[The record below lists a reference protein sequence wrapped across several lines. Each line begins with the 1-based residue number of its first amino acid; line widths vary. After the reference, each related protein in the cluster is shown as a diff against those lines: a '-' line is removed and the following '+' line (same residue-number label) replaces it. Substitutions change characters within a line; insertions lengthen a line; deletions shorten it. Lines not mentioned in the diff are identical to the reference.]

1 LNSNWR
7 HMRLVAVAA
16 SVAIVLAAC
25 GSSKSN
31 GSKGNSNNPTTT
43 AAAKIVNGGTLTVGA
58 EQEPDCFDW
67 IDACGGSSWGS
78 WMGQYQTVPRAFDP
92 IPQGGG
98 VLKNEPGPLLTGMP
112 TFSSTPVET
121 ITYHINPKA
130 VWSDGKPITC
140 DDFKYTWQQ
149 IATGDNIYD
158 RTGYT
163 DIANVDCTDEASPVV
178 TYKQGT
184 AFSGW
189 QALFAGGT
197 GVLPSHILQGKD
209 RDALMKNG
217 YTWSGG
223 PWIAK
228 WTKGDNITLTPNAN
242 YWGDKPHLN
251 KVVFKFEADTA
262 AEFQAFK
269 SNQVQAIY
277 PQPQIDVV
285 DAIGSGISN
294 ANTATNA
301 NTAYVE
307 ALWINNSKPLFSSK
321 AVRQAI
327 GYAIDRDAVVKQ
339 LFGKLGVDKAV
350 NSINPFAIE
359 DFSNQDAFSDYH
371 LDLSKVND
379 LMTGDGWAKSG
390 GVWTKNGQKA
400 EFTLKT
406 TAGNKRRDLT
416 ARVVQSELKTAGFTM
431 HISEPAAGDLFG
443 EMLPK
448 GEYDMALYASGLTAL
463 TPGLCSQFC
472 SKNIPGPSNQNAGQN
487 WTRTNV
493 KDLDTQLEIVDTNLD
508 PAAGKAA
515 AKKGDDIMAANAVT
529 FPLDPLPDILIWNKK
544 VVGPIQD
551 NSILGMFWN
560 INEWGCAGGVC

>member
-1 LNSNWR
+1 
-7 HMRLVAVAA
+7 MRLVAVAA
-16 SVAIVLAAC
+16 TVAIVLAAC

-31 GSKGNSNNPTTT
+31 GSKNNGGSTTT

-58 EQEPDCFDW
+58 EQEPACFDW

-98 VLKNEPGPLLTGMP
+98 VLKNEPSVLLTGMP
-112 TFSSTPVET
+112 TYSATPVET

-149 IATGDNIYD
+149 IANGTNIYD

-163 DIANVDCTDEASPVV
+163 DIANVDCANEASPIV
-178 TYKQGT
+178 TYKKGT

-197 GVLPSHILQGKD
+197 GVLPSHLLQGKN

-217 YTWSGG
+217 YDWSGG

-242 YWGDKPHLN
+242 YWGDKPHLS

-262 AEFQAFK
+262 SEFQAFK

-277 PQPQIDVV
+277 PQPQLDVV
-285 DAIGSGISN
+285 DAIGSGIPN

-307 ALWINNSKPLFSSK
+307 ALWINNSKPLFSDEK
-321 AVRQAI
+321 VREAL
-327 GYAIDRDAVVKQ
+327 GYAIDRDGIVKQ
-339 LFGKLGVDKAV
+339 LFGKLGVDKAAQ
-350 NSINPFAIE
+350 SINPFAI
-359 DFSNQDAFSDYH
+359 QDYSDQQAFAGYK
-371 LDLSKVND
+371 LDLAKVTSI
-379 LMTGDGWAKSG
+379 MTADGWTKSG

-400 EFTLKT
+400 QFTLQT
-406 TAGNKRRDLT
+406 TSGNKRRDLT
-416 ARVVQSELKTAGFTM
+416 ARVMQQELSTAGFTM
-431 HISEPAAGDLFG
+431 KIDEVSADTLFG
-443 EMLPK
+443 TNGPK
-448 GEYDMALYASGLTAL
+448 GLYDVALYASGLTAL

-472 SKNIPGPSNQNAGQN
+472 SKNIPGPANQESGQN
-487 WTRTNV
+487 WTRTNIPA
-493 KDLDTQLEIVDTNLD
+493 LDTQLEIVDQNPD
-508 PAAGKAA
+508 VAAEKAA
-515 AKKGDDIMAANAVT
+515 AAKGDQIMAANAVT
-529 FPLDPLPDILIWNKK
+529 FPLDPLPDILIWSKK
-544 VVGPIQD
+544 VVGPVQD

-560 INEWGCAGGVC
+560 INEWGCTNGVCS

>member
-1 LNSNWR
+1 
-7 HMRLVAVAA
+7 
-16 SVAIVLAAC
+16 
-25 GSSKSN
+25 
-31 GSKGNSNNPTTT
+31 
-43 AAAKIVNGGTLTVGA
+43 
-58 EQEPDCFDW
+58 
-67 IDACGGSSWGS
+67 
-78 WMGQYQTVPRAFDP
+78 
-92 IPQGGG
+92 
-98 VLKNEPGPLLTGMP
+98 VLKNEPGALLTGMP

-149 IATGDNIYD
+149 ISTGANIYD

-178 TYKQGT
+178 TYKSGT
-184 AFSGW
+184 GFSGW

-209 RDALMKNG
+209 RDAMMKNG
-217 YTWSGG
+217 YDWSGG

-242 YWGDKPHLN
+242 YWGDKPQLS

-285 DAIGSGISN
+285 DAIGAGIAG
-294 ANTATNA
+294 ANTAYNA

-307 ALWINNSKPLFSSK
+307 ALWINNSKPLLK
-321 AVRQAI
+321 DEKVREAL
-327 GYAIDRDAVVKQ
+327 GYAIDRDAIVKQ
-339 LFGKLGVDKAV
+339 LFGKLGVNQAV

-359 DFSNQDAFSDYH
+359 DFSDQDAFSGYH

-379 LMTGDGWAKSG
+379 LMTGDGWTKTA

-400 EFTLKT
+400 SFTLST
-406 TAGNKRRDLT
+406 TSGNKRRQLT
-416 ARVVQSELKTAGFTM
+416 AQVVQSELATAGFTM
-431 HISEPAAGDLFG
+431 KINFRDAGDLFG
-443 EMLPK
+443 EDLPK
-448 GEYDMALYASGLTAL
+448 GNYDMSLYASGLTAL

-487 WTRTNV
+487 WTRTNIP
-493 KDLDTQLEIVDTNLD
+493 DLDTQLEVVDTNLD
-508 PAAGKAA
+508 PAAEKTA